1 VNHEPAASIS
11 HWNHDGNNLEMLI
24 DTFNIVEEA
33 TAFIMSEEFEEENL
47 YSIEEEFL
55 EKLKAGVPVKE

>member
-1 VNHEPAASIS
+1 
-11 HWNHDGNNLEMLI
+11 MLI